1 MGVLP
6 RDLMELYQLVLQMH
20 QSQMQYFDATA
31 EKIYEALQ
39 HEKGTT
45 NPTTAPRV
53 GAPGA
58 YEWRPMSPDTK
69 KGGPANGAMNGAM
82 NGMNGATIHGGNG
95 NMINGGWEKAEEKPA
110 HPWQPSAGPVK
121 SAGYDKRPQTAD
133 WKAKSSPRG
142 APAAPNAGF
151 PMPPAATMMDPNA
164 LAAELE
170 RCEFQRQVSGKSN
183 PGGRAAT
190 PVRSGVHQMDTGFGR
205 QVSTQSR
212 SSGRGASQEP
222 HGVLEKSHIG
232 RTKGVSQA
240 NQLKLFMK

>member
-58 YEWRPMSPDTK
+58 YEWRPMSPDMK

-95 NMINGGWEKAEEKPA
+95 NMINGSRAL
-110 HPWQPSAGPVK
+110 
-121 SAGYDKRPQTAD
+121 
-133 WKAKSSPRG
+133 
-142 APAAPNAGF
+142 
-151 PMPPAATMMDPNA
+151 DP
-164 LAAELE
+164 
-170 RCEFQRQVSGKSN
+170 
-183 PGGRAAT
+183 
-190 PVRSGVHQMDTGFGR
+190 
-205 QVSTQSR
+205 
-212 SSGRGASQEP
+212 
-222 HGVLEKSHIG
+222 
-232 RTKGVSQA
+232 
-240 NQLKLFMK
+240 